1 MGYYRKLLLLVILIL
16 FSGASF
22 SQKHEEGIK
31 DGVLDFSAWDFQRD
45 GNLKL
50 EGNWEFYWSKLY
62 SPSDFSGN
70 TITPDAFVA
79 VPGVWTGTLVK
90 GNAISNTGC
99 ATYRLTVMAN
109 GDNHLMLSFKEIISA
124 YKVWLNGEVIVQA
137 GVVANSSAHAKPA
150 YQLNTVPVNFK
161 KGPNEIIVQISNFNH
176 RANAFEYAPV
186 IGTIGNIE
194 KEDFKG
200 NAVDLIA
207 MGLLLIMA
215 FYHLGLFVF
224 RPKDL
229 PILTF
234 SIFCFL
240 ALLRLMV
247 TSNYLL
253 GHFFTSST
261 WGFVYF
267 LKYFTFYTIIPLL
280 GLLIQQTFNE
290 KRYKW
295 IFNSLYIV
303 SGIFVL
309 TLFLPS
315 LIYTKLLIFWEF
327 VALGYYAVV
336 LGGLLIRYALKKLE
350 GAIILL
356 LSVSL
361 LAIATINDMLFFND
375 VLNTMEMVPIG
386 IFILILGQALTLGKR
401 FTSVY
406 YKYEELAIMLE
417 SQNENLK
424 SIVNERTRQL
434 EEEKIILS
442 QTSSK
447 LQKYFTAIEQA
458 SATIVITDTQGNIEY
473 ANPQFEKT
481 TGYSISEAIGKNP
494 RILKSGKT
502 PEHIYPELWKT
513 IKSGKVWR
521 GEFVNRK
528 KTKEDYIEKVIIS
541 PVLDQNGIVVNF
553 IAIKDDITEVK
564 KTEQALALSEEK
576 YRLIAENTCDLIG
589 KIDISTMRFSYMSP
603 SVETIYGYTVEEA
616 LTHTVEES
624 FTLESYAKIVSFIN
638 HYLSIAETSGIS
650 LCERFQQPCKNG
662 SIIDTEI
669 TAAFI
674 NGSDGKPV
682 DILFVA
688 RDISERVKIEN
699 KLKVSEE
706 RLSKLLVKQSSKNKQ
721 LRRRLEY
728 VYNKASN
735 AIAFFD
741 FVGDRVI
748 VSSCNKLWANNYGLE
763 PEDVEGRDI
772 EIIGNDEV
780 LLIANNIARKLK
792 KRKKAIQEYFFLNN
806 MHLQLFVFPIFDETS
821 GDVVSCA
828 VFAYNISEKVEAE
841 LKAHETEQRFFAI
854 FSNSPDAIV
863 LLSINLDIE
872 EVNEGFFNLYGSR
885 EYSKTGIL
893 ENLIPSKYQKEILKR
908 VDRLR
913 NGDSLSSFEFELI
926 RYDGELIPVEMISSM
941 ITIDK
946 EPMILSIIRDIS
958 IRKNMDKMLTLV
970 GAQIENRE
978 RRTLAS
984 DLHDNVGPLLSS
996 LNMYLSVLALKP
1008 GVQPYFD
1015 ILNNIERILK
1025 EAITS
1030 VREISNNLSP
1040 QVLSAYGLTSAL
1052 NLFFETKMNFID
1064 VKIEN
1069 SIGNFRFSE
1078 VKESMVYYIIKEAF
1092 NNSLKYSNATII
1104 KLSIQFVNDQIEVI
1118 YSDDGIGFD
1127 LEEKLSEVSSSL
1139 GLFNI
1144 FNRVKLLNGDYS
1156 IETSPGNGFSLR
1168 IIFPTSS

>member
-1 MGYYRKLLLLVILIL
+1 
-16 FSGASF
+16 
-22 SQKHEEGIK
+22 
-31 DGVLDFSAWDFQRD
+31 
-45 GNLKL
+45 
-50 EGNWEFYWSKLY
+50 
-62 SPSDFSGN
+62 
-70 TITPDAFVA
+70 
-79 VPGVWTGTLVK
+79 
-90 GNAISNTGC
+90 
-99 ATYRLTVMAN
+99 
-109 GDNHLMLSFKEIISA
+109 
-124 YKVWLNGEVIVQA
+124 
-137 GVVANSSAHAKPA
+137 
-150 YQLNTVPVNFK
+150 
-161 KGPNEIIVQISNFNH
+161 
-176 RANAFEYAPV
+176 
-186 IGTIGNIE
+186 
-194 KEDFKG
+194 
-200 NAVDLIA
+200 
-207 MGLLLIMA
+207 
-215 FYHLGLFVF
+215 
-224 RPKDL
+224 
-229 PILTF
+229 
-234 SIFCFL
+234 
-240 ALLRLMV
+240 
-247 TSNYLL
+247 
-253 GHFFTSST
+253 
-261 WGFVYF
+261 
-267 LKYFTFYTIIPLL
+267 
-280 GLLIQQTFNE
+280 
-290 KRYKW
+290 
-295 IFNSLYIV
+295 
-303 SGIFVL
+303 
-309 TLFLPS
+309 
-315 LIYTKLLIFWEF
+315 
-327 VALGYYAVV
+327 
-336 LGGLLIRYALKKLE
+336 
-350 GAIILL
+350 
-356 LSVSL
+356 
-361 LAIATINDMLFFND
+361 
-375 VLNTMEMVPIG
+375 
-386 IFILILGQALTLGKR
+386 
-401 FTSVY
+401 
-406 YKYEELAIMLE
+406 
-417 SQNENLK
+417 
-424 SIVNERTRQL
+424 
-434 EEEKIILS
+434 
-442 QTSSK
+442 
-447 LQKYFTAIEQA
+447 
-458 SATIVITDTQGNIEY
+458 
-473 ANPQFEKT
+473 
-481 TGYSISEAIGKNP
+481 
-494 RILKSGKT
+494 
-502 PEHIYPELWKT
+502 
-513 IKSGKVWR
+513 
-521 GEFVNRK
+521 
-528 KTKEDYIEKVIIS
+528 
-541 PVLDQNGIVVNF
+541 
-553 IAIKDDITEVK
+553 
-564 KTEQALALSEEK
+564 
-576 YRLIAENTCDLIG
+576 
-589 KIDISTMRFSYMSP
+589 MSP
-603 SVETIYGYTVEEA
+603 SVETIYGYTVEES

-624 FTLESYAKIVSFIN
+624 FTPESYAKIVSFIN

-669 TAAFI
+669 TATFI
-674 NGSDGKPV
+674 NDVSGKPV
-682 DILFVA
+682 EILFVA

-706 RLSKLLVKQSSKNKQ
+706 RLSKLLARQSSKNKQ

-728 VYNKASN
+728 IYNKASN

-748 VSSCNKLWANNYGLE
+748 ISSCNELWANNFGLE

-780 LLIANNIARKLK
+780 LLIANNIVLGLK
-792 KRKKAIQEYFFLNN
+792 KEKKAIQEYFYLNE

-828 VFAYNISEKVEAE
+828 VFAYNISEKFEAE

-863 LLSINLDIE
+863 LLSMNLEIE

-1008 GVQPYFD
+1008 GVQPHLD

-1052 NLFFETKMNFID
+1052 NLFFETKMDFID
-1064 VKIEN
+1064 IKIEN

-1078 VKESMVYYIIKEAF
+1078 VKESMIYYIIKEAF

-1118 YSDDGIGFD
+1118 YNDDGIGFD